1 MSGPKIELA
10 RFRDLVAQGLN
21 APAIAHRLGVTRAA
35 VYQFDERHRTG
46 LKKEARVPGGK
57 HAPIKA
63 EKAPRADRK
72 IDPDRLARLVWHGRS
87 TAKIAAQ
94 FGVRNPAVINACHKH
109 ELPLPGSP
117 EALAG
122 AHNLAPA
129 DPGPAPAA
137 PMNESERCEAEL
149 IASGGT
155 HAALAAWAAKWGT
168 SQASARARWARLKLP
183 LAVQRRR

>member
-1 MSGPKIELA
+1 MGGPKIELA

-21 APAIAHRLGVTRAA
+21 APAIAHRLGVTLAA
-35 VYQFDERHRTG
+35 VYLFDEKHRTG

-57 HAPIKA
+57 PAPIKA

-72 IDPDRLARLVWHGRS
+72 IDPDRLARLVWQGRS
-87 TAKIAAQ
+87 TAQIAAQ
-94 FGVRNPAVINACHKH
+94 FGVRNPAVITACHKH

-122 AHNLAPA
+122 AHTRA
-129 DPGPAPAA
+129 PAPAA
-137 PMNESERCEAEL
+137 PLNESERCEAEL

-168 SQASARARWARLKLP
+168 SHASARARWARLKLP

>member
-1 MSGPKIELA
+1 MGGPKIELA

-72 IDPDRLARLVWHGRS
+72 IDP
-87 TAKIAAQ
+87 
-94 FGVRNPAVINACHKH
+94 
-109 ELPLPGSP
+109 
-117 EALAG
+117 
-122 AHNLAPA
+122 
-129 DPGPAPAA
+129 
-137 PMNESERCEAEL
+137 
-149 IASGGT
+149 IASPGWSGRADLPPRSPR
-155 HAALAAWAAKWGT
+155 H
-168 SQASARARWARLKLP
+168 SASAIP
-183 LAVQRRR
+183 P